1 MKIARYAL
9 AVLGLVAS
17 APVAHAD
24 TFAPTFTCT
33 ACFNPTTAPTA
44 PDVTFPSPTMLD
56 IDLDGLL
63 FAITLPSGSLPGDK
77 YIWSASTTCS
87 LITFLCSVGFFIVD
101 LTQNTQPGDTVD
113 NLPFSTLVIAGGD
126 LTFTSVAAAPE
137 PSSLALIPLGLGALL
152 VMRKRMGHN
161 RPSAV

>member
-1 MKIARYAL
+1 MRKSFWIVLAL
-9 AVLGLVAS
+9 LIVAS

-33 ACFNPTTAPTA
+33 PCVNPTTAPTA

-77 YIWSASTTCS
+77 YNWSASTTCS
-87 LITFLCSVGFFIVD
+87 LITFLCNVGFFIVD
-101 LTQNTQPGDTVD
+101 QTQNTQPGDTVD
-113 NLPFSTLVIAGGD
+113 NLPFSTFVLASGE

-152 VMRKRMGHN
+152 VMRKRLGHS